1 MLINLFQSVSWIRT
15 YLKYWWNVNFQ
26 TTVKLKDKAT
36 DMMINPYSIK
46 FEVFA
51 CHRASFE
58 TEKKA
63 ILAIKSLS
71 HHLLVEYQ
79 SNHRKCE
86 ISDTSCSLVSK
97 SVSIQHES
105 HSLPTKIIN
114 HMIIF
119 VGKKHTRTSG
129 KVPKKIEIKKH
140 FVSRVFDKVWNLE
153 IVTSTPFLLTLPTSR
168 FLLPRMFNLKWCSEP
183 RRLNNALYL
192 QSNAQLVISW
202 Q

>member
-1 MLINLFQSVSWIRT
+1 
-15 YLKYWWNVNFQ
+15 
-26 TTVKLKDKAT
+26 
-36 DMMINPYSIK
+36 MINPYSIK

-86 ISDTSCSLVSK
+86 ISDTSYSLVSK

-114 HMIIF
+114 QMITPDIL
-119 VGKKHTRTSG
+119 KKTFKIKGGRKLFSSTRLKRIVRSLRSIN
-129 KVPKKIEIKKH
+129 VRDNKKNCR
-140 FVSRVFDKVWNLE
+140 S
-153 IVTSTPFLLTLPTSR
+153 
-168 FLLPRMFNLKWCSEP
+168 SE
-183 RRLNNALYL
+183 
-192 QSNAQLVISW
+192 
-202 Q
+202 